1 MIVNPTGGPALATGG
16 TGDVLLGV
24 ITGLLAQGVS
34 ALHAAALGAYLHGA
48 AADRLTA
55 RRGDTGLL
63 ASELLPALPPTIAAL
78 RNLLT
83 DDFERE
89 LAPAFPDA

>member
-1 MIVNPTGGPALATGG
+1 VLASGG

-24 ITGLLAQGVS
+24 VTGLLAQGLS
-34 ALHAAALGAYLHGA
+34 PLQAEALAAWLHGA
-48 AADRLTA
+48 AGDRVAA
-55 RRGDTGLL
+55 RRGDAGML

-78 RNLLT
+78 RAFAGGDGL
-83 DDFERE
+83 ERE